1 MVKITPSVWL
11 KVLVL
16 IGVFSFLN
24 VRSQNY
30 SIILGRPTNTSI
42 TASVLFSQTAQFY
55 LEYSTTTGVYT
66 NSSAIVTTT
75 ANATYELDIN
85 NLSGNTQYY
94 YRMQFKP
101 TSGSS
106 YSASPQYSFFT
117 QRSAGNTFTFT
128 IESDEHLYDKKGVES
143 MYKITLNNQAAD
155 HPDFMLTLGDIFG
168 DDHRPNTITSAQLDS
183 LHRVYRPRLGSICN
197 SIPFYVCLGNHE
209 GEKDFYLKQNPPNNM
224 AIYGTQWR
232 KFYYPNPF
240 PNSFYTGDTLHEA
253 YGIGQAQ
260 NYYAWTWGDALFV
273 VMDVYRY
280 DCDTSAKPHN
290 WDWTLGKMEYDWL
303 KQTLETST
311 AKYKFAFAHHIRGE
325 DRGGITNAKL
335 YEWGGYDGATGT
347 TYSFPTKRPGWAKP
361 IHKLFVDN
369 GVNIFFQ
376 GHDHL
381 FAHETLDNV
390 IYQEVPMA
398 ADSTYKIGMLANA
411 RAYVSD
417 TIDGT
422 GHIRVIVSPACVK
435 VDYIKA
441 YLPADTVSHLHHNRE
456 IGFSYTIGNCAMAG
470 LEEYATNDFFNVNP
484 NPANNRLT
492 LQFLSPVDKHC
503 CTIRN
508 QLGQSILISADKEI
522 DVSGLSNGVY
532 FLSVDIGQRTSVKKV
547 IINH

>member
-11 KVLVL
+11 KALVL

-311 AKYKFAFAHHIRGE
+311 AKYKFAFAH
-325 DRGGITNAKL
+325 
-335 YEWGGYDGATGT
+335 
-347 TYSFPTKRPGWAKP
+347 
-361 IHKLFVDN
+361 
-369 GVNIFFQ
+369 
-376 GHDHL
+376 
-381 FAHETLDNV
+381 
-390 IYQEVPMA
+390 
-398 ADSTYKIGMLANA
+398 
-411 RAYVSD
+411 
-417 TIDGT
+417 
-422 GHIRVIVSPACVK
+422 
-435 VDYIKA
+435 
-441 YLPADTVSHLHHNRE
+441 
-456 IGFSYTIGNCAMAG
+456 
-470 LEEYATNDFFNVNP
+470 
-484 NPANNRLT
+484 
-492 LQFLSPVDKHC
+492 
-503 CTIRN
+503 
-508 QLGQSILISADKEI
+508 
-522 DVSGLSNGVY
+522 
-532 FLSVDIGQRTSVKKV
+532 
-547 IINH
+547 

>member
-55 LEYSTTTGVYT
+55 LEYGTTTGVYT

-224 AIYGTQWR
+224 AI
-232 KFYYPNPF
+232 
-240 PNSFYTGDTLHEA
+240 
-253 YGIGQAQ
+253 
-260 NYYAWTWGDALFV
+260 
-273 VMDVYRY
+273 
-280 DCDTSAKPHN
+280 
-290 WDWTLGKMEYDWL
+290 
-303 KQTLETST
+303 
-311 AKYKFAFAHHIRGE
+311 
-325 DRGGITNAKL
+325 
-335 YEWGGYDGATGT
+335 
-347 TYSFPTKRPGWAKP
+347 
-361 IHKLFVDN
+361 
-369 GVNIFFQ
+369 
-376 GHDHL
+376 
-381 FAHETLDNV
+381 
-390 IYQEVPMA
+390 
-398 ADSTYKIGMLANA
+398 
-411 RAYVSD
+411 
-417 TIDGT
+417 
-422 GHIRVIVSPACVK
+422 
-435 VDYIKA
+435 
-441 YLPADTVSHLHHNRE
+441 
-456 IGFSYTIGNCAMAG
+456 
-470 LEEYATNDFFNVNP
+470 
-484 NPANNRLT
+484 
-492 LQFLSPVDKHC
+492 
-503 CTIRN
+503 
-508 QLGQSILISADKEI
+508 
-522 DVSGLSNGVY
+522 
-532 FLSVDIGQRTSVKKV
+532 
-547 IINH
+547 